1 MSELFDITATNF
13 LCLMIRVNSLEE
25 RGLYFY
31 NLLKCEILNYQN
43 VCYRFL
49 FFFVEILN
57 I

>member
-49 FFFVEILN
+49 FFWEILN